1 MKRACY
7 LVVIAFLGLVGLK
20 QRAHCQEQKKPPEG
34 VSNNH
39 ASTDYRWDVS
49 LDAFRMIAASQAH
62 VTLRYAPIKGRGAFR
77 ATISTLSWFADKDA
91 SKMSSDSGY
100 SATFDSRHE
109 MQSFSTSF
117 GIGYE
122 WRRNLRVGQFFH
134 GVDMEIDW
142 HNNYKNT
149 TGILPS
155 SSLAVAVAPFCGYKY
170 QISKRLSASV
180 ESNLYINHRWSKG
193 KSLDGEVT
201 SKSHRYGFALSP
213 ISKLNFT
220 FHF

>member
-1 MKRACY
+1 MKNTCY
-7 LVVIAFLGLVGLK
+7 LVVMAFLGLVGSM
-20 QRAHCQEQKKPPEG
+20 QSAHCQEQKKPPEG
-34 VSNNH
+34 ISNNH
-39 ASTDYRWDVS
+39 AGTDYRWDVS
-49 LDAFRMIAASQAH
+49 LDAFRMIAASQVH
-62 VTLRYAPIKGRGAFR
+62 VTLRYAPKKGRGAFR
-77 ATISTLSWFADKDA
+77 ATINTLSWFADKGA
-91 SKMSSDSGY
+91 SKISSDSGY
-100 SATFDSRHE
+100 SETFDSRSE

-134 GVDMEIDW
+134 GVDTEIDW
-142 HNNYKNT
+142 FNNYKNT

-170 QISKRLSASV
+170 QISRRLSASV
-180 ESNLYINHRWSKG
+180 ESNLYIHHRWSKD

-201 SKSHRYGFALSP
+201 SKSRHFGFGLGP
-213 ISKLNFT
+213 VNKLNFT

>member
-1 MKRACY
+1 MKRTCY
-7 LVVIAFLGLVGLK
+7 LVVMSLLGLVGLV
-20 QRAHCQEQKKPPEG
+20 QSAHCQEQKKPPEG
-34 VSNNH
+34 VSKNH
-39 ASTDYRWDVS
+39 SSTGYKWDVS
-49 LDAFRMIAASQAH
+49 LDVFRMIAASQAH
-62 VTLRYAPIKGRGAFR
+62 VTLRYAPKNGRGAFR
-77 ATISTLSWFADKDA
+77 GTINTLNWFADKGA

-100 SATFDSRHE
+100 SETFDSRSE

-122 WRRNLRVGQFFH
+122 WRRNLRIGQFFH
-134 GVDMEIDW
+134 GVDAEIDW
-142 HNNYKNT
+142 FNNYKST

-155 SSLAVAVAPFCGYKY
+155 SSLAVGVAPFCGYKY
-170 QISKRLSASV
+170 QISKRLSASL
-180 ESNLYINHRWSKG
+180 ESSLYINQRWSKG

-201 SKSHRYGFALSP
+201 SKGHRFGFALNP

>member
-1 MKRACY
+1 MKRTCY
-7 LVVIAFLGLVGLK
+7 LLGMALFGLVWTTQSALG
-20 QRAHCQEQKKPPEG
+20 QEQKKPPEEMT
-34 VSNNH
+34 NH
-39 ASTDYRWDVS
+39 SSTGYKWDVS
-49 LDAFRMIAASQAH
+49 LNVYRLIAASQAH
-62 VTLRYAPIKGRGAFR
+62 VTVRYAPKNGRGAFR
-77 ATISTLSWFADKDA
+77 GTINTLNWFADKDA
-91 SKMSSDSGY
+91 SKISSDSGY
-100 SATFDSRHE
+100 SETFESRSE

-134 GVDMEIDW
+134 GVDTEIDW

-180 ESNLYINHRWSKG
+180 ESYLYIDHRWSKG

-201 SKSHRYGFALSP
+201 SKGHRFGFALNP